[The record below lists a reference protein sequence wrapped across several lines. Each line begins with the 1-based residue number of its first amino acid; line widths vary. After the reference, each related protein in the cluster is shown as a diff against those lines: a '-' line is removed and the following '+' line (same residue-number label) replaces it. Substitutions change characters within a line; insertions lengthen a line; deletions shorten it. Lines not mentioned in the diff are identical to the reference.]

1 MTPNYCRPSDGRT
14 PVRFH
19 SSIFVRRPELD
30 YWSVEGR
37 IEKGSAELPCKRRW
51 ASLGSYGMSSFMS
64 SFSPS
69 IKKSRYING
78 FTSSVN
84 VFSSFSRLLT
94 CLQCGLQERTSD
106 QLFSKSLCI
115 PDSSYRALC
124 CPSLF
129 FVFSVDCGFGDDRS
143 KIGTELGSVF
153 STWVIIP

>member
-1 MTPNYCRPSDGRT
+1 
-14 PVRFH
+14 
-19 SSIFVRRPELD
+19 LD
-30 YWSVEGR
+30 YWSVEVT
-37 IEKGSAELPCKRRW
+37 IEKGSAELPWKRRW
-51 ASLGSYGMSSFMS
+51 PSLGSYGMS

-78 FTSSVN
+78 FTSCVN

-129 FVFSVDCGFGDDRS
+129 FVFSVDCGFGDDRG
-143 KIGTELGSVF
+143 KIGTELGPVF
-153 STWVIIP
+153 GTW